1 MFERKRAFK
10 NLAEEIRL
18 LKRINTDD
26 SGRKL
31 VKVGLAKN
39 YDFLSPL
46 SPNGEP
52 CITEEVAQFL
62 EHSTKHL
69 RPDYSLHFVF
79 EGTSLSDEEKRIYTS
94 AIHNYYHNEFTE
106 IVRELQKNMAQT
118 IIMVA
123 VSAVIFALN
132 IFLKNSGENQIIYNI
147 IDIIAWVFAWE
158 ATDIFFLQ
166 RPSMRLRRL
175 RLFNIIQS
183 TISFE

>member
-1 MFERKRAFK
+1 MFERKKAFK

-18 LKRINTDD
+18 LKKTTTDEK
-26 SGRKL
+26 GRRL
-31 VKVGLAKN
+31 VKIGLSQG
-39 YDFLSPL
+39 YDYLSPL

-69 RPDYSLHFVF
+69 RPDSSLHFVF
-79 EGTSLSDEEKRIYTS
+79 EGASLSDEEKEIYTC

-132 IFLKNSGENQIIYNI
+132 IFLKNGGENQIVYNI

-166 RPSMRLRRL
+166 RPAMRLRRL

-183 TISFE
+183 KITFE

>member
-10 NLAEEIRL
+10 NLAEEIKL
-18 LKRINTDD
+18 LKKSNTDEN
-26 SGRKL
+26 GRRL
-31 VKVGLAKN
+31 VKIGLSKG
-39 YDFLSPL
+39 YDLLSPL
-46 SPNGEP
+46 SPNGDP
-52 CITEEVAQFL
+52 CITEEVAQFI

-69 RPDYSLHFVF
+69 RPDASLHFVF
-79 EGTSLSDEEKRIYTS
+79 EGAFISNNEKKTYTS

-123 VSAVIFALN
+123 VSAVIFAIN
-132 IFLKNSGENQIIYNI
+132 IFLKNSGENQVVYNI

-166 RPSMRLRRL
+166 RPAMRLRRL
-175 RLFNIIQS
+175 RLYNIIQS
-183 TISFE
+183 TITFE

>member
-10 NLAEEIRL
+10 NLAEEIKL
-18 LKRINTDD
+18 LKKSNTDEN
-26 SGRKL
+26 GRRL
-31 VKVGLAKN
+31 VKIGLSKG
-39 YDFLSPL
+39 YDLLSPL

-52 CITEEVAQFL
+52 CITEEVAQFI

-69 RPDYSLHFVF
+69 RPDASLHFAF
-79 EGTSLSDEEKRIYTS
+79 EGASISNNEKKIYTS

-123 VSAVIFALN
+123 VSAVIFAIN
-132 IFLKNSGENQIIYNI
+132 IFLKNSGENQVVYNI

-166 RPSMRLRRL
+166 RPAMRLRRL
-175 RLFNIIQS
+175 RLYNIIQS
-183 TISFE
+183 TITFE